1 MPLLAEY
8 AITPDVFDATSYSTA
23 GECEARLDLIREPM
37 LTSGLVRD
45 LRAGE
50 WSALFRS
57 DDRPWHRRGREL
69 VKKLAQ
75 QGRLVNYPPA
85 LTEPPLDNRSWCA
98 EAVGTHHA
106 RPFNGGI
113 IATKN
118 VKDAYADQ
126 ALVARIDRL
135 SGASWWAAGSQSVRL
150 DRTQAEYETHLDPLL
165 RCSNS
170 LMFIDP
176 HLKPGATK
184 YDGFGAL
191 LRAAGGRTPPPTIEL
206 HRVCYEG
213 SGSRR
218 RFPEREQSGYFER
231 RFRDVLGEPLRA
243 AGLGA
248 TVFIWNDFHDRYLI
262 SNLIGISL
270 PNGFDTGGGATTWT
284 RLGRNDR
291 DDVQRE
297 FDRASRRHRLAI
309 PCFSVP

>member
-8 AITPDVFDATSYSTA
+8 AITPDVLDVTSYETE
-23 GECEARLDLIREPM
+23 GECGARLERIRETM
-37 LTSGLVRD
+37 LNEGLVRD
-45 LRAGE
+45 LRDGA
-50 WSALFRS
+50 WRKLFVS
-57 DDRPWHRRGREL
+57 DDRSWHPRGREL

-75 QGRLVNYPPA
+75 QGRLVNYPPVLA
-85 LTEPPLDNRSWCA
+85 ESPLDDRGWCA
-98 EAVGTHHA
+98 EAVRTHHA
-106 RPFNGGI
+106 RPFTGGI

-135 SGASWWAAGSQSVRL
+135 GSASWWAARSPSVRL

-176 HLKPGATK
+176 HLDPGATR

-213 SGSRR
+213 SGIGR

-262 SNLIGISL
+262 SNLIGLSL
-270 PNGFDTGGGATTWT
+270 PNGFDTGCGATTWA
-284 RLGRNDR
+284 RLGRNER